1 MTIQSPDFWK
11 RPSLWAALGVL
22 VLVGVGSTLVVRQQ
36 LEARRLAEERAALPP
51 PRQVKVVA
59 LGRIEPASRVVQVSA
74 SEAGRI
80 ERLVVAK
87 GDRVE
92 EGQILAYL
100 DRYVVRQ
107 AERDLAASQL
117 AEAQAQLAAQR
128 NLGQAQV
135 QEATT
140 RIGQVDGPEQAAI
153 AAQAAAVQSLQAQLN
168 VAEIDLARFHQLHR
182 SGAIARQELDRQQA
196 TVNRL
201 RADVANAKA
210 TQQRLEQTR
219 ITDITNAE
227 AQLAAV
233 QANTTLAQLQSRVDS
248 AAQTL
253 ALAEAQ
259 LALTVVRSPQAGQV
273 LDIRAYPGEA
283 VSPGGGPILSLGDTR
298 QMFVVTEVYETDIGR
313 VRLGQSATIT
323 SRNGAF
329 PGTLTGTVAE
339 IGLQIAKNDVIDDD
353 PAANADAR
361 VVEVRVRIDQSEV
374 VAALTNLQVDVAIDI
389 EAFPN
394 STIAPSE
401 NLD

>member
-1 MTIQSPDFWK
+1 MTIQSADFWK
-11 RPSLWAALGVL
+11 KPGLWVALGAL
-22 VLVGVGSTLVVRQQ
+22 VLVGLGSTAVVRQQ
-36 LEARRLAEERAALPP
+36 LVARREAQEQAALPP
-51 PRQVKVVA
+51 PRQVQVVA

-80 ERLVVAK
+80 DRLMVAK

-100 DRYVVRQ
+100 DRYAVRQ

-140 RIGQVDGPEQAAI
+140 RIEQVDGPEQSAI

-168 VAEIDLARFHQLHR
+168 VAEIDLARFQRLHN

-210 TQQRLEQTR
+210 TQQRLEQAR
-219 ITDITNAE
+219 VSDITNAE
-227 AQLAAV
+227 AQLASV
-233 QANTTLAQLQSRVDS
+233 QANNTLAQLQSRVDS

-259 LALTVVRSPQAGQV
+259 LALTLVRSPQAGQV
-273 LDIRAYPGEA
+273 LDVLAYPGEA
-283 VSPGGGPILSLGDTR
+283 VAPGSGPILSLGDTR
-298 QMFVVTEVYETDIGR
+298 QMFVVSEVYETDIGL
-313 VRLGQSATIT
+313 VKLGQPATIT

-329 PGTLTGTVAE
+329 PGTLTGTVEE

-361 VVEVRVRIDQSEV
+361 VVEVRVRIDQSEA

-389 EAFPN
+389 E
-394 STIAPSE
+394 
-401 NLD
+401 

>member
-1 MTIQSPDFWK
+1 MTIQFPDFWK
-11 RPSLWAALGVL
+11 KPGLWAALGVL

-36 LEARRLAEERAALPP
+36 LEARRLAEEQAALPP

-74 SEAGRI
+74 GRI
-80 ERLVVAK
+80 ERLMVAK

-92 EGQILAYL
+92 AGQILAYL
-100 DRYVVRQ
+100 DRYAVRQ

-117 AEAQAQLAAQR
+117 AEAQSQLAAQR

-140 RIGQVDGPEQAAI
+140 RIGQIDGPEQAAI

-168 VAEIDLARFHQLHR
+168 VAEIDLARFQQLHS

-210 TQQRLEQTR
+210 TQQRLEQAR

-253 ALAEAQ
+253 ALAESQ
-259 LALTVVRSPQAGQV
+259 LTLTVVRSPQTGQV
-273 LDIRAYPGEA
+273 LDIQAYPGEA

-313 VRLGQSATIT
+313 VRLGQPATIT

-361 VVEVRVRIDQSEV
+361 VVEVRVRIDQGEV

-389 EAFPN
+389 QASP
-394 STIAPSE
+394 SPTLAPSE
-401 NLD
+401 NVD

>member
-1 MTIQSPDFWK
+1 MTIQSDDFWK
-11 RPSLWAALGVL
+11 KPGLWVALGAL

-36 LEARRLAEERAALPP
+36 LESRRLAEERAALPP

-80 ERLVVAK
+80 ERLMVAK

-100 DRYVVRQ
+100 DRYGVRQ

-168 VAEIDLARFHQLHR
+168 VAEIDLARFQQLHR
-182 SGAIARQELDRQQA
+182 SGAISRQELDRQQA

-259 LALTVVRSPQAGQV
+259 RALTVVRSPQAGQV

-313 VRLGQSATIT
+313 VSLGQPATIT

-389 EAFPN
+389 EASPN